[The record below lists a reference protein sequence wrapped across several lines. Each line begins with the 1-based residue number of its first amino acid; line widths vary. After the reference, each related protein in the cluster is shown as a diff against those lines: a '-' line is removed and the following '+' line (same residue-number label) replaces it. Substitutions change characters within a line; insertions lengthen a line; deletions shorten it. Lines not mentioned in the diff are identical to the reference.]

1 MLIYAFLQ
9 PFSSPITLPSAY
21 VHTGVNAALTEYVMR
36 YEINPIV
43 KLLATGFS
51 QARQSIS

>member
-9 PFSSPITLPSAY
+9 PFSSPVTLPSAY